1 MPAVPT
7 KMPSMLRAKFHAI
20 EPAVSFISMLGSVT
34 NRNGMKNV
42 LQPTTTAVQPVVQP
56 DTRAIL
62 AAA

>member
-1 MPAVPT
+1 MPC
-7 KMPSMLRAKFHAI
+7 
-20 EPAVSFISMLGSVT
+20 ISRLGSST

>member
-1 MPAVPT
+1 M
-7 KMPSMLRAKFHAI
+7 
-20 EPAVSFISMLGSVT
+20 SMLGSVT

-56 DTRAIL
+56 ETRAIL